1 MADRPLSPAP
11 GDAPQAASRAGAAD
25 VYTTPGTTKG
35 ALKGTV
41 GVYDRPS
48 HTLGSWSPL
57 PIIALVLGV
66 IFLLWVFGIFKY
78 VLG

>member
-48 HTLGSWSPL
+48 HALGSWSPIT
-57 PIIALVLGV
+57 IIALILGV
-66 IFLLWVFGIFKY
+66 LLLLWMLGIFDY
-78 VLG
+78 LLG